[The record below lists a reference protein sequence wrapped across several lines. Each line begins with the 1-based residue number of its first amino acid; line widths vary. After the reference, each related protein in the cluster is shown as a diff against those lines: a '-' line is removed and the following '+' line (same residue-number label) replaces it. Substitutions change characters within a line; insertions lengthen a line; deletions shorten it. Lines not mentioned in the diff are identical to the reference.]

1 MPKAHCSNV
10 APGPQDRSNGSLSP
24 ITADTLSGRNRAA
37 SVKSNRSGT
46 TIVEDG
52 SHSGEEDHKLTGQFS
67 RTGTLDIDIK
77 PVSRLE
83 FLLGLFGPEKMTR
96 KIAQKAKINGVDN
109 YEYEVINICQK
120 NTSQKLTH
128 YVV

>member
-1 MPKAHCSNV
+1 M
-10 APGPQDRSNGSLSP
+10 
-24 ITADTLSGRNRAA
+24 
-37 SVKSNRSGT
+37 
-46 TIVEDG
+46 
-52 SHSGEEDHKLTGQFS
+52 
-67 RTGTLDIDIK
+67 DIDIK

-83 FLLGLFGPEKMTR
+83 FLLGLFGPERMTR

-128 YVV
+128 LVV